1 MKKNKIGIISFIL
14 SFIMV
19 INIIMP
25 VKVFADT
32 TSEKAKLEQEIET
45 LKKEVKSRSP
55 KDYLD
60 CLTLRALGEPVDKS
74 QINLIDNI
82 SSAYDNENNSKVNAQ
97 NILKL
102 VCVKEDVNSEKYK
115 KYVEALT
122 NGLSEK
128 GFLSQSGREYIDLDL
143 NTTALCIIALELAHV
158 DYDKEKAKQ
167 SLLNYVKTELE
178 KDTDSVKNIE
188 PITNAIIALNLLKVE
203 NYNNYIDRFLDIFKY
218 SINHEGKIEIDNGT
232 WPSYNGSLIQ
242 ALILI
247 GQDPTSED
255 WTSEDGLN
263 LIDGLNSFKYDT
275 DTKNLAKLSALVD
288 YYNFKYGNKKSMYNL
303 DYEIST
309 PSKIEFEN
317 SNIKIKEGKEQ
328 GLNIKIYDE
337 KNNPM
342 IGEAFVFTNH
352 NKDLVE
358 LDERSLKVK
367 ALKCGNAKI
376 EVALKKNNNIKAN
389 LDIEVYKNPVSKI
402 EININEDYMPIK
414 VNDIVTVE
422 TICKDDEDDR
432 VYNSNFKYSSDN
444 ENIVS
449 IDNKGNLTAKKV
461 GKVNIKVSIEDN
473 ETVYAEKEIEIQD
486 NLGLNEIS
494 KKDHEKIKAE
504 VENLKNYYL
513 TETKDGLVPLAL
525 SKIGVVKKA
534 YIRRNCA
541 NAYDLSLNIFAT
553 IGSGE
558 NPRNY
563 QNNNY
568 VEQLK
573 EIQKKDGENKGQF
586 IKNDYSD
593 KNNLKSQC
601 YAVLALD
608 LAKEEYDKKSA
619 IESIIDLSKNGDGDT
634 TYTEVQK
641 KALVALVLAGVD
653 KDIEKTKYLKSLILD
668 MKNEF
673 LKNGQFQCKNDRCR
687 STALVIQALVANNI
701 NPLGKDFT
709 YVKGEEK
716 KNLFDVLLS
725 YKSDQ
730 LKNGNPYF
738 GFANGIGYGSNVINA
753 QSTTNALC
761 ALVDLYNKESNFG
774 IKSSVDMDN
783 GEAPKITI
791 IGVENNKVYKGDV
804 NVEIS
809 STEGNK
815 WTAKLNGENFTGGK
829 FTTSG
834 IHTLE
839 VVAENDKGLKT
850 TKSLQ
855 FAIDK
860 NQSTEINLRVE
871 GREKTL
877 FNEKI
882 KVGEGSKNVLDL
894 IKISLGLD
902 KVKLRET
909 NNMMVASI
917 LDEKELEGKYGWCYL
932 ILKNNKVEH
941 PGVGM
946 DSYKIDKE
954 NLSMDE
960 IVLYVSD
967 YKDTDIK
974 TQTPNMT
981 YKVKVDKVILNFNS
995 YNKSIRGMDVTVNNK
1010 KYITDDNGNIEIEKE
1025 EVLNISIGKRSSS
1038 EGILFVPMNYVINIE
1053 MENTKPEE
1061 LDKEEIKV
1069 ENLTDENSFKLGQ
1082 EGKVRLK
1089 VTNTFKEEKDL
1100 NFIVGLYDD
1109 NNKLVD
1115 YISLENKIK
1124 ANKSTVLESMMVMPS
1139 NGKYTVKA
1147 FLWDNLDNMNSLCDN
1162 IVIKVK

>member
-45 LKKEVKSRSP
+45 LKEEVKSRSP

-178 KDTDSVKNIE
+178 KDTDSIKNIE

-255 WTSEDGLN
+255 WTSEDGPN

-619 IESIIDLSKNGDGDT
+619 IEAIIDLSKNGDGDT

-839 VVAENDKGLKT
+839 VVAENDKGLKI

-981 YKVKVDKVILNFNS
+981 YKVKGDKVILNFNS

-1025 EVLNISIGKRSSS
+1025 EVLNVSIGKRSSS

-1100 NFIVGLYDD
+1100 DFIVGLYDD

-1139 NGKYTVKA
+1139 NGKYTVKV

>member
-1 MKKNKIGIISFIL
+1 MR
-14 SFIMV
+14 
-19 INIIMP
+19 
-25 VKVFADT
+25 
-32 TSEKAKLEQEIET
+32 
-45 LKKEVKSRSP
+45 RS
-55 KDYLD
+55 
-60 CLTLRALGEPVDKS
+60 C
-74 QINLIDNI
+74 
-82 SSAYDNENNSKVNAQ
+82 
-97 NILKL
+97 
-102 VCVKEDVNSEKYK
+102 
-115 KYVEALT
+115 
-122 NGLSEK
+122 
-128 GFLSQSGREYIDLDL
+128 
-143 NTTALCIIALELAHV
+143 
-158 DYDKEKAKQ
+158 
-167 SLLNYVKTELE
+167 
-178 KDTDSVKNIE
+178 
-188 PITNAIIALNLLKVE
+188 
-203 NYNNYIDRFLDIFKY
+203 
-218 SINHEGKIEIDNGT
+218 
-232 WPSYNGSLIQ
+232 
-242 ALILI
+242 
-247 GQDPTSED
+247 
-255 WTSEDGLN
+255 
-263 LIDGLNSFKYDT
+263 
-275 DTKNLAKLSALVD
+275 
-288 YYNFKYGNKKSMYNL
+288 
-303 DYEIST
+303 
-309 PSKIEFEN
+309 
-317 SNIKIKEGKEQ
+317 SNIY
-328 GLNIKIYDE
+328 NI
-337 KNNPM
+337 
-342 IGEAFVFTNH
+342 
-352 NKDLVE
+352 
-358 LDERSLKVK
+358 
-367 ALKCGNAKI
+367 
-376 EVALKKNNNIKAN
+376 
-389 LDIEVYKNPVSKI
+389 
-402 EININEDYMPIK
+402 
-414 VNDIVTVE
+414 
-422 TICKDDEDDR
+422 
-432 VYNSNFKYSSDN
+432 
-444 ENIVS
+444 
-449 IDNKGNLTAKKV
+449 
-461 GKVNIKVSIEDN
+461 
-473 ETVYAEKEIEIQD
+473 
-486 NLGLNEIS
+486 
-494 KKDHEKIKAE
+494 
-504 VENLKNYYL
+504 
-513 TETKDGLVPLAL
+513 
-525 SKIGVVKKA
+525 
-534 YIRRNCA
+534 
-541 NAYDLSLNIFAT
+541 SLNIFAT

-563 QNNNY
+563 QGNNY

-573 EIQKKDGENKGQF
+573 QSQKKDGENKGKF

-608 LAKEEYDKKSA
+608 LVKEEYDKKSA
-619 IESIIDLSKNGDGDT
+619 IEAIINLSKNGDEDK

-641 KALVALVLAGVD
+641 KALVALVLAGVERD
-653 KDIEKTKYLKSLILD
+653 LEQEKYLKSLILD

-673 LKNGQFQCKNDRCR
+673 LKKGEFQCDNNRCR

-730 LKNGNPYF
+730 LRTGNPYF
-738 GFANGIGYGSNVINA
+738 GFANGVGYGSNVINVE
-753 QSTTNALC
+753 STINALC
-761 ALVDLYNKESNFG
+761 ALVDLYNKESIFG

-791 IGVENNKVYKGDV
+791 TGVENNKVYNGDV

-815 WTAKLNGENFTGGK
+815 WTTKLNGENFTGGK
-829 FTTSG
+829 FTASG

-909 NNMMVASI
+909 NNMMVASV

-967 YKDTDIK
+967 YKETDVK

-981 YKVKVDKVILNFNS
+981 YKVKGDKVILNFNS
-995 YNKSIRGMDVTVNNK
+995 YNKNIRGMDVTVNNK

-1025 EVLNISIGKRSSS
+1025 EALNVSVGKRSSS

-1082 EGKVRLK
+1082 EGKVKLK

-1100 NFIVGLYDD
+1100 DFIVGLYDD

-1139 NGKYTVKA
+1139 SGKYTVKA

>member
-45 LKKEVKSRSP
+45 LKEEVKSRSP

-178 KDTDSVKNIE
+178 KDTDSIKNIE

-255 WTSEDGLN
+255 WTSEDGPN

-619 IESIIDLSKNGDGDT
+619 IEAIIDLSKNGDGDT

-839 VVAENDKGLKT
+839 VVAENDKGLKI

-909 NNMMVASI
+909 NNIMVASI

-981 YKVKVDKVILNFNS
+981 YKVKGDKVILNFNS

-1025 EVLNISIGKRSSS
+1025 EVLNVSIGKRSSS

-1100 NFIVGLYDD
+1100 DFIVGLYDD

-1139 NGKYTVKA
+1139 NGKYTVKV